1 MLYTEGII
9 VPEQYIWNHSVFNT
23 FTWRPIITQSEVE
36 ESPLGAFAFRLTP
49 WPERTRCP
57 GLPTWDR
64 LRECK
69 HVIPQTHTYRH
80 TRACLQRNKQLSG
93 NFEIHRKR
101 MFPLQS
107 QRFSETQHLACSAK
121 REPVEAPVSNTLIQ
135 AKELGVLQSKGF
147 PKEKSKL
154 PRRHFGSR
162 EQLSIF
168 FFFTTSNS

>member
-1 MLYTEGII
+1 MKYLCFGRETSSLDDRDVNLYMLHTEGII

-49 WPERTRCP
+49 RPERMRCP

-64 LRECK
+64 LRACK

-93 NFEIHRKR
+93 NFEIHRKKGVPPPKPKVFR
-101 MFPLQS
+101 NAAFGLLCQT
-107 QRFSETQHLACSAK
+107 RTCRGTCFQHPHS
-121 REPVEAPVSNTLIQ
+121 
-135 AKELGVLQSKGF
+135 G
-147 PKEKSKL
+147 
-154 PRRHFGSR
+154 
-162 EQLSIF
+162 
-168 FFFTTSNS
+168 